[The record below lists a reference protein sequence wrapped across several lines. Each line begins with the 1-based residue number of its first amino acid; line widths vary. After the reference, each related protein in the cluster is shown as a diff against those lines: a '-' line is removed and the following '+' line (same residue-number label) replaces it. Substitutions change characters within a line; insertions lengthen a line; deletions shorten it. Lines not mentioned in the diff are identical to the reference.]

1 MAKAKRSTI
10 MADPARTLIPARL
23 QGLSGVP
30 VPVLAVLVPVL
41 VPVLAV
47 LGLQACSRGGEEPG
61 PGPEASAPGPGVA
74 SSSPPPGEG
83 RADGAAPRPLPL
95 PEGPL
100 FVDRTEPA
108 GLDFHHFNGRTGAY
122 YMPENIGSGGALLD
136 YDGDGDLDLYL
147 VQGTL
152 LEPGDGAGAS
162 MADAVEAPRH
172 PEPLTDRLYRND
184 TAPGPDGR
192 PVVRFT
198 DVTAETELPEALYG
212 MGAAAG
218 DYDNDG
224 RPDLYVSAF
233 GRNRLLRNR
242 GDGTFEDVTRAAGVD
257 DPRWSVPAVFFDY
270 DGDGWLD
277 LWVGSYLDFRFEEHR
292 LCTTL
297 TGSPDYCDPS
307 VYDPLPDRLFR
318 NLGAA
323 GGSGDGAAGGGAGE
337 RGGVT
342 FEDVTA
348 AAGLAESEGKALGA
362 LAADLTGDGRLDLYV
377 ANDGTPNHLWVRGG
391 DGTFRDEA
399 LLAGC
404 AVNGAGLPEAGMGVD
419 AGDFDGDGH
428 DDLVMVHFTGETH
441 TLYLA
446 DGTGGFLDAT
456 DASGLGP
463 PSLEA
468 NGFGAG
474 WLDVDNDGLLDLL
487 VANGAVRALEEQV
500 RAGDPY
506 PFRQRNQLFRN
517 VGSGRLEE
525 VTDRAGEA
533 FEPAHVSRG
542 ALFGDL
548 DDDGDTDV
556 VITNSSG
563 PARLLVNAVGQDRPW
578 LGVRAVVRTPSGAVR
593 DALGA
598 RVGLIRAGRPVAWRR
613 AAADGSYASSNDP
626 RALFGLGEGPPPEA
640 VRIVWPDGAMEEWDA
655 PEPGR
660 YVTLEKGTGR
670 AVR

>member
-1 MAKAKRSTI
+1 MAKANRS
-10 MADPARTLIPARL
+10 IPSPVPGGARL
-23 QGLSGVP
+23 PAPRSALAP
-30 VPVLAVLVPVL
+30 VPVLLFTLVAVS
-41 VPVLAV
+41 
-47 LGLQACSRGGEEPG
+47 LQACAPGEEAPG
-61 PGPEASAPGPGVA
+61 PDVASPASAPG
-74 SSSPPPGEG
+74 EG
-83 RADGAAPRPLPL
+83 RPEEAAPRPLPL
-95 PEGPL
+95 PGGPL

-136 YDGDGDLDLYL
+136 YDGDGDLDLFL
-147 VQGTL
+147 VQGNL
-152 LEPGDGAGAS
+152 LGAGGAAGVS

-184 TAPGPDGR
+184 TEPGPDGR

-198 DVTAETELPEALYG
+198 DVTAEADLPRALYG

-218 DYDNDG
+218 DVDNDG
-224 RPDLYVSAF
+224 WPDLYVTAF
-233 GRNRLLRNR
+233 GPNRLLRNR
-242 GDGTFEDVTRAAGVD
+242 GDGTFEDVTAAAGVD
-257 DPRWSVPAVFFDY
+257 DPRWSVPAVLFDA

-297 TGSPDYCDPS
+297 TGAPDYCDPS

-318 NLGAA
+318 NLGLGN
-323 GGSGDGAAGGGAGE
+323 GGGDGSAAGGGAREGN
-337 RGGVT
+337 GVS
-342 FEDVTA
+342 FENVTT
-348 AAGLAESEGKALGA
+348 AAGLAGSEGKALGA

-377 ANDGTPNHLWVRGG
+377 ANDGTPNHLWVNGG

-419 AGDFDGDGH
+419 AGDFDGDGD
-428 DDLVMVHFTGETH
+428 DDLVVVHFAGETH
-441 TLYLA
+441 TLYAA
-446 DGTGGFLDAT
+446 DGAGGFLDAT
-456 DASGLGP
+456 GASGLGP

-517 VGSGRLEE
+517 AGDGRLLE
-525 VTDRAGEA
+525 VTERAGPA
-533 FEPAHVSRG
+533 FEPSDVSRG

-563 PARLLVNAVGQDRPW
+563 PARLLINVVGQDRPW
-578 LGVRAVVRTPSGAVR
+578 IGVRPVVRTPSGAVR

-598 RVGLIRAGRPVAWRR
+598 RVGLIRPGRPVLWRR

-626 RALFGLGEGPPPEA
+626 RALFGLGDAPPPEA
-640 VRIVWPDGAMEEWDA
+640 VRVVWPDGSVEEWDA
-655 PEPGR
+655 PEPGG

-670 AVR
+670 SVR